1 MKAASLNEIKKELK
15 TLPSEQLVE
24 LCLRLSKHKK
34 ENKELLTYLL
44 FEAGDEQAYI
54 TSIKNDIADQFAEIN
69 NSNIYYVKKS
79 LRKIL
84 RSTNKFIKYS
94 GNKQTE
100 VELLIFYCIKFKEL
114 ELPLDRHIALHNIYY
129 RQIQKIKKALGTLH
143 EDIQY
148 DYKAAIEN
156 LII

>member
-1 MKAASLNEIKKELK
+1 MKAATVSELKKELN

-24 LCLRLSKHKK
+24 LCLRLSKYKK
-34 ENKELLTYLL
+34 ENKELLNYLL
-44 FEAGDEQAYI
+44 FEQQDETGYINAVKAEMDEQ
-54 TSIKNDIADQFAEIN
+54 FAIIN
-69 NSNIYYVKKS
+69 HSTIYFIKKS

-84 RSTNKFIKYS
+84 RTANKYIKYS

-100 VELLIFYCIKFKEL
+100 VELLVYYCQLFKDL
-114 ELPLDRHIALHNIYY
+114 SLPIDNHIALHNIYY

-148 DYKAAIEN
+148 DYKGILEG